1 MFYSKDET
9 PSFDADT
16 ANTDEFK
23 SFEYKANLLR
33 NTAAQHAPDA
43 VNGILKNATIAVPL
57 KYISNFWR
65 SLEIPLINGK
75 VELKLK
81 WTRYCVL
88 SAAGPDNVNGNANAS
103 ILIFII
109 KDTKL
114 YVPVVTLSARDS
126 QKLSK
131 RLSKGFERSVYWNEY
146 KTKRDDKNMSNEF
159 RCFLD

>member
-1 MFYSKDET
+1 M
-9 PSFDADT
+9 
-16 ANTDEFK
+16 
-23 SFEYKANLLR
+23 
-33 NTAAQHAPDA
+33 
-43 VNGILKNATIAVPL
+43 PL
-57 KYISNFWR
+57 KYIRNFWR

-75 VELKLK
+75 IELKLK
-81 WTRYCVL
+81 WTRYCVF
-88 SAAGPDNVNGNANAS
+88 SAAGPDNVNFNADDS

-114 YVPVVTLSARDS
+114 YVPVVTLSAIDN

-159 RCFLD
+159 KCFLK